1 MCSNTTTDPWRSML
15 GKLETSLQELQFF
28 EESPLKIF
36 VNSSLLAMLS
46 AINTVLKNRTN
57 DSPISLSP
65 VIAYQNQATPAKTGI
80 ARRAEP
86 FPTPGQ
92 QENPAQANKRKR
104 VEGRTESEQDG
115 GSEATVTVDDDEDD
129 DDEDDDDDDKESL
142 DTSSS
147 RGGSRPTVQVLRK
160 YFPDG
165 ARGMFDYAMELDRVV
180 ARHNEKKT
188 FREFGKDTDLYDSV
202 EEHVRGSYSTIFGVD
217 FELRVWVLMH
227 EPKKEE
233 TARKIHA
240 RIAVAGNNHVVL
252 SHSDNIFSCANEVTF
267 PYDSKSLKEKCLF
280 TQKGKGTLD
289 VWADSQA
296 KTLRNPSE
304 KRPSKIGGWFKGVL
318 LSEQQ

>member
-1 MCSNTTTDPWRSML
+1 ML
-15 GKLETSLQELQFF
+15 GKLETSLQELQSF

-36 VNSSLLAMLS
+36 VNSYLLALLS

-65 VIAYQNQATPAKTGI
+65 VIAYRNQATPAKTGI

-86 FPTPGQ
+86 VPTPGQ
-92 QENPAQANKRKR
+92 QENPAQANKRQR
-104 VEGRTESEQDG
+104 VEGRAESEQDG
-115 GSEATVTVDDDEDD
+115 GSEATVTVDDDEGDDD
-129 DDEDDDDDDKESL
+129 DDEGDDDDDKESL

-147 RGGSRPTVQVLRK
+147 RGGSRPTVQVSRK
-160 YFPDG
+160 NFPDG
-165 ARGMFDYAMELDRVV
+165 ARGLFDYAMELDRDV
-180 ARHNEKKT
+180 ARQNQEKT
-188 FREFGKDTDLYDSV
+188 FREFGKGTDLYDSV
-202 EEHVRGSYSTIFGVD
+202 EEHVRGSYSTIFGDD

-252 SHSDNIFSCANEVTF
+252 SHSDNSFSRANEVTF

-280 TQKGKGTLD
+280 TQKGKGTLVD
-289 VWADSQA
+289 WADSQA
-296 KTLRNPSE
+296 KTLRNQSE
-304 KRPSKIGGWFKGVL
+304 KRLSKIGGWFKGVL
-318 LSEQQ
+318 SEQQ